1 MPARRSRAPRG
12 HGQLD
17 DERKLELLFTEHA
30 DEVLT
35 YLRHRTDHDSAQE
48 VLTEVFV
55 VAWRKLDEVPAEPR
69 GWLFAVARR
78 VLANHV
84 RSRGRT
90 AALLERLIDEYR
102 VASPEGDPQDTVARH
117 HLLTLLAG
125 LAEPDQ
131 EVLLLAGWYELSG
144 AQAAQVLGC
153 SRATYAVRLHRA
165 RRRLRAAMD
174 GNDAPIEDAAPAAP
188 TRQAWENR

>member
-1 MPARRSRAPRG
+1 MPARSGKAPRG

-17 DERKLELLFTEHA
+17 DERKLELLFTDHA

-48 VLTEVFV
+48 VLIEVFV
-55 VAWRKLDEVPAEPR
+55 VAWRKLDQVPVEPR
-69 GWLFAVARR
+69 GWLYAVARR

-84 RSRGRT
+84 RSQGRT
-90 AALLERLIDEYR
+90 AALLERLIDECR
-102 VASPEGDPQDTVARH
+102 IAPAEGDPQDTVARH

-125 LAEPDQ
+125 LAEQDR

-144 AQAAQVLGC
+144 AAAAQVLGC
-153 SRATYAVRLHRA
+153 TRAAYAVRLHRA

-174 GNDAPIEDAAPAAP
+174 DRAAPIGDAAPAMP
-188 TRQAWENR
+188 IRQAWENR

>member
-1 MPARRSRAPRG
+1 VPARRSNT
-12 HGQLD
+12 
-17 DERKLELLFTEHA
+17 DERKLELLFTHHA

-35 YLRHRTDHDSAQE
+35 YLRHRTDHDTAQE

-55 VAWRKLDEVPAEPR
+55 VAWRKLDRVPAEPR
-69 GWLFAVARR
+69 GWLYAVARR
-78 VLANHV
+78 LLANHV

-90 AALLERLIDEYR
+90 AALMDRLIDECR
-102 VASPEGDPQDTVARH
+102 IAPAEGDPQDTVARR

-125 LAEPDQ
+125 LGEQDR

-144 AQAAQVLGC
+144 GEAAQVLGC
-153 SRATYAVRLHRA
+153 SRTTYAVRLHRA

-174 GNDAPIEDAAPAAP
+174 DRAAPAEDAAPTMP